1 MPPQIIYGE
10 QQGMKKSVLFA
21 ATAGA
26 FLTPFMG
33 SAVNVALPRIAVEF
47 SMSAVT
53 MSWFAMAYIL
63 AAAAFLLPFG
73 ALADRHGRKRV
84 FLLGTAVYSVS
95 SVCVCL
101 AGTLPLL
108 LAFRVIQGAGGAMIF
123 GTGVAMLTSVFAPE
137 ERGRVLG
144 WNVAAVYSGLSLGPV
159 IGGLLTALAG
169 WRSIFWINAA
179 LGTVVWAVITL
190 KVKTEWKHEHSAPF
204 DGAGGVLYGASLASL
219 MFGLSK
225 LPSIPGGAFVAAG
238 AAGLAGFAWR
248 ECHNAREPLFDMNLF
263 LRNRVFAFS
272 NLAALINYSATAAV
286 AFLLSLYLQYVK
298 GLDPKHAGLVLV
310 AQPIVMALFSPLTG
324 RLSDRIAPRTLAS
337 AGMAVSSASLVLF
350 AFAGRE
356 TSIGWVVACQM
367 LLGFGFALFSSPN
380 TNAVMGSVQPRQ
392 YGVASATLGTMRLVG
407 QMLSM
412 GFAAML
418 LALFVGGRAVTPE
431 AVPAF
436 LSAQRT
442 AFTVT
447 SAVCFAGVFA
457 SLARGKK
464 TEGIR

>member
-1 MPPQIIYGE
+1 MESLRLSIAFDKGDF
-10 QQGMKKSVLFA
+10 MKKTVLFVS
-21 ATAGA
+21 TIGA

-33 SAVNVALPRIAVEF
+33 SAVNVALPRIAKEF

-53 MSWFAMAYIL
+53 MTWFAMAYLL

-84 FLLGTAVYSVS
+84 FSIGVLLYSVA

-101 AGTLPLL
+101 GRTLPLL
-108 LAFRVIQGAGGAMIF
+108 LGFRVLQGAGGAMIF

-144 WNVAAVYSGLSLGPV
+144 WNVAAVYLGLSLGPV
-159 IGGLLTALAG
+159 IGGLLTSHSG

-179 LGTVVWAVITL
+179 LSLLVWTLLVV
-190 KVKTEWKHEHSAPF
+190 KVKTEWKHPHSAPF
-204 DGAGGVLYGASLASL
+204 DAAGSVLYGASLAAL
-219 MFGLSK
+219 MFGLSR
-225 LPSIPGGAFVAAG
+225 LPSAQGGACAAAG

-248 ECHNAREPLFDMNLF
+248 ECRQAVEPLLDMNLF
-263 LRNRVFAFS
+263 FGNRVFAFS
-272 NLAALINYSATAAV
+272 NLAALINYSATAAT
-286 AFLLSLYLQYVK
+286 AFLLSLYLQYCK
-298 GLDPKHAGLVLV
+298 GLDPKQAGLVLV
-310 AQPIVMALFSPLTG
+310 AQPVVMALFSPVTG

-337 AGMAVSSASLVLF
+337 AGMAVSA
-350 AFAGRE
+350 AGLLLLAPTGRGTPIE
-356 TSIGWVVACQM
+356 WIVACQ
-367 LLGFGFALFSSPN
+367 LVLGFGFALFSSPN

-418 LALFVGGRAVTPE
+418 LALFVGGRSITPE

-436 LSAQRT
+436 LVAQRT
-442 AFTVT
+442 AFIVT

-464 TEGIR
+464 T